1 MSGDVH
7 PIQSLMGTAME
18 NLKQMVDVNTVVGE
32 AVESQDGTLVIPVSR
47 VTLGFFA
54 GGSDWPREEGPSHPF
69 GGGSGA
75 GISVQ
80 PVAFL
85 VVGRDHIRLLPI
97 SERASWERVADLI
110 PDIWQRL
117 QNREQPGPVPPV
129 TEESS

>member
-1 MSGDVH
+1 
-7 PIQSLMGTAME
+7 MGTAME

-54 GGSDWPREEGPSHPF
+54 GGSDWPGEEGPSHPF